1 MRQFD
6 AHTTWE
12 DVQNMTVEEAIVV
25 LSHDADSD
33 GKEWSA
39 RPHKAKA
46 AQMAIEV
53 LQRIDNAN
61 SCSRFIYDLQGTGIG
76 TVVKIKCPICGAEE
90 DMTDIES
97 W

>member
-12 DVQNMTVEEAIVV
+12 DVQNMTVEEAIAV
-25 LSHDADSD
+25 LSYDADSD

-46 AQMAIEV
+46 AQMAIEA
-53 LQRIDNAN
+53 LKRIDNAN
-61 SCSRFIYDLQGTGIG
+61 SCIGCVNSKDRMPCRLDCHDCSRCYDDLY
-76 TVVKIKCPICGAEE
+76 KEE
-90 DMTDIES
+90 ENEV
-97 W
+97 

>member
-12 DVQNMTVEEAIVV
+12 DVQDMTVEEAIAV
-25 LSHDADSD
+25 LSYDADSD

-46 AQMAIEV
+46 AQMAFEALKQTDYEKSCIGC
-53 LQRIDNAN
+53 IN
-61 SCSRFIYDLQGTGIG
+61 SCGKFPNGLDCHDCSRCYSDLYKERTNEI
-76 TVVKIKCPICGAEE
+76 
-90 DMTDIES
+90 
-97 W
+97 